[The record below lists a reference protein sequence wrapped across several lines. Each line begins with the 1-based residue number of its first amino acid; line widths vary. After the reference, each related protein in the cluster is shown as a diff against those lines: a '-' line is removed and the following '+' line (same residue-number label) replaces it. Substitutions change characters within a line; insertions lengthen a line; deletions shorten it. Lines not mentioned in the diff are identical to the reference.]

1 MRSRAFTIFLFF
13 ITLPAWAE
21 GLKDA
26 VLARMDKA
34 ASEFKNMTARAAYVT
49 HTDVINEDSP
59 ETSTVVMQK
68 VAAGEVRGLINFLGS
83 DKRTV
88 SIENRRV
95 RVYYP
100 KINIVQE
107 FDLGKDGE
115 QLDQFLMIGFG
126 TSGTALAKNYDVTV
140 LPTETVKGLEGIKT
154 IRLQVIPK
162 AGEARK
168 LITKLELWIPETGD
182 PYPVQEKISEPSG
195 DYRLITYTGIK
206 TNQPLPPDALQLKTP
221 QGVKTEYP
229 GK

>member
-1 MRSRAFTIFLFF
+1 MRSRAFTIFLLFV
-13 ITLPAWAE
+13 TLPALPDGPKEAI
-21 GLKDA
+21 
-26 VLARMDKA
+26 LARMDKA
-34 ASEFKNMTARAAYVT
+34 ASEFKNMAARATYVT

-59 ETSTVVMQK
+59 ETGTVVMQK

-100 KINIVQE
+100 KINTVQE

-126 TSGTALAKNYDVTV
+126 TSGTALAKNYDVSV
-140 LPTETVKGLEGIKT
+140 LPTETVKGLEGVKT

-162 AGEARK
+162 TGEARK